1 MKSKNFSLPW
11 RQLSQAE
18 QLLSKKWMVTA
29 ARAYIGRFPDEV
41 AAARAYDAFVIA
53 NNRVK
58 PLNFLEAP
66 RGKSSK
72 T

>member
-1 MKSKNFSLPW
+1 
-11 RQLSQAE
+11 
-18 QLLSKKWMVTA
+18 MVTA

-53 NNRVK
+53 NNLVK
-58 PLNFLEAP
+58 PLNLLEAP